1 MLPIGLLM
9 GLCAGLAIAAAVIV
23 VARPPHY
30 LNDVQQL
37 VLKHRTR
44 GLYVFWATF
53 GGLIGQVIEIW
64 VR

>member
-1 MLPIGLLM
+1 MFPIGLLM
-9 GLCAGLAIAAAVIV
+9 GLCAGLAIAAAVV
-23 VARPPHY
+23 VLAEPPRY

-44 GLYVFWATF
+44 GLYVFWATL
-53 GGLIGQVIEIW
+53 GGLIGQIIELY